1 MFYTNYIKGADI
13 MKRTRH
19 SKEFKIQVAIESI
32 ETGNAA
38 LVARRYDLVSNM
50 VNRWVKEYKE
60 GKYDDQGQ
68 TVVHAPLET
77 KKLSQEN
84 DQLKRLLGEKD
95 LEIAILRDLIK
106 KKNPHLLKNL
116 K

>member
-1 MFYTNYIKGADI
+1 
-13 MKRTRH
+13 MKRTH
-19 SKEFKIQVAIESI
+19 HPKEFKIQVCKEAVD
-32 ETGNAA
+32 TGNAA
-38 LVARRYDLVSNM
+38 VVARRYELSSNM

-60 GKYDDQGQ
+60 GKYDNVNLGADSS
-68 TVVHAPLET
+68 ALDT

-84 DQLKRLLGEKD
+84 DQLKKLLGEKD

>member
-1 MFYTNYIKGADI
+1 MTGDDEQ

-19 SKEFKIQVAIESI
+19 SNEFKVQVVKEAL
-32 ETGNAA
+32 ETGNKAA
-38 LVARRYDLVSNM
+38 VARRYELASNM
-50 VNRWVKEYKE
+50 LHRWVKDYELGKFGEISVE
-60 GKYDDQGQ
+60 GISS
-68 TVVHAPLET
+68 LET

-106 KKNPHLLKNL
+106 KKNPHLLTKL

>member
-1 MFYTNYIKGADI
+1 
-13 MKRTRH
+13 MKRTH
-19 SKEFKIQVAIESI
+19 HPKEFKIQVCKEAID
-32 ETGNAA
+32 TGNAA
-38 LVARRYDLVSNM
+38 VVARRFDLSSNM

-60 GKYDDQGQ
+60 GKYDDMGLGVD
-68 TVVHAPLET
+68 TTPLES

-84 DQLKRLLGEKD
+84 DQLKKLLGEKD

-106 KKNPHLLKNL
+106 KKSPHLLKNL

>member
-1 MFYTNYIKGADI
+1 

-19 SKEFKIQVAIESI
+19 PREFKIQVCKEALD
-32 ETGNAA
+32 TGNAA
-38 LVARRYDLVSNM
+38 LVARRYELSGNM
-50 VNRWVKEYKE
+50 VNRWVKEYKD
-60 GKYDDQGQ
+60 GKYDDSSS
-68 TVVHAPLET
+68 TTEFVPLET

-84 DQLKRLLGEKD
+84 DQLKKILGEKD

-106 KKNPHLLKNL
+106 KKNPHLLKSL

>member
-1 MFYTNYIKGADI
+1 

-19 SKEFKIQVAIESI
+19 PKDFKIQVCKEAID
-32 ETGNAA
+32 TGNAA
-38 LVARRYDLVSNM
+38 VVARRYELSSNM

-60 GKYDDQGQ
+60 GKYDNISVGVNG
-68 TVVHAPLET
+68 TPLET

>member
-1 MFYTNYIKGADI
+1 
-13 MKRTRH
+13 MKRTKH
-19 SKEFKIQVAIESI
+19 SQEFKVQVCKEAI

-38 LVARRYDLVSNM
+38 LVARRYELSPNM
-50 VNRWVKEYKE
+50 VNRWVKEYRE
-60 GKYDDQGQ
+60 GKYDDVISIVG
-68 TVVHAPLET
+68 TSPIET

>member
-1 MFYTNYIKGADI
+1 
-13 MKRTRH
+13 MKRTKH
-19 SKEFKIQVAIESI
+19 PLEFKIQVSKEAMD
-32 ETGNAA
+32 TGNAA
-38 LVARRYDLVSNM
+38 IVARRYELSSNM

-60 GKYDDQGQ
+60 GKYNGQ
-68 TVVHAPLET
+68 IIGGDSTPLET

-84 DQLKRLLGEKD
+84 DQLKKLLGEKD

-106 KKNPHLLKNL
+106 KKNPHLLKNM